1 MLKWVYTFTLYFLTP
16 LVLVRLAWRG
26 IRNPGYW
33 RRWHERFG
41 FITSPEAS
49 RVIWIHA
56 VSVGEVRAAAPLV
69 NNLSERHP
77 DYCIMITTTTPTG
90 SEQVRL
96 LFGDRVAHSYVP
108 YDLPSVVNRF
118 LDRVRPEIAV
128 IMETELWPN
137 IFHTCHRRNIPII
150 IANVRLSESSM
161 RGYKKIARLVE
172 STLQQVSK
180 MAVQSQADAERLLA
194 LGAPESVIRVTG
206 SMKFDMT
213 LPASVL
219 ESGEALR
226 REWGAAR
233 PVWVAA
239 STHEGEDEKLLTVF
253 RELKTQF
260 VNLLLVLVP
269 RHPERFAPVA
279 RLCRK
284 AGFRV
289 ALRSKAMGPLKET
302 VDILVGD
309 TMGELLM
316 FFAAS
321 DLAFIGGSL
330 VPTGGHNL
338 LEAAAVGKPVIFGPY
353 MFNFREISALALER
367 GAGIQVQNESQ
378 LASAVTNYLSEPNLR
393 YEAGLAGKNM
403 VEDNRGALEQTLGLI
418 NELLPA

>member
-1 MLKWVYTFTLYFLTP
+1 MIRWYSLLLYLLLP
-16 LVLVRLAWRG
+16 LLFVRLIWRG
-26 IRNPGYW
+26 FRNPAYW
-33 RRWHERFG
+33 YRWHERFG
-41 FITSPEAS
+41 FIPNSETSQI
-49 RVIWIHA
+49 IWIHA

-69 NNLSERHP
+69 NNLLERHP
-77 DYCIMITTTTPTG
+77 GGSIMITTTTPTG
-90 SEQVRL
+90 SEQVGL
-96 LFGDRVAHSYVP
+96 LFGDKVAHSYVP
-108 YDLPSVVNRF
+108 YDLPSAVNRF
-118 LDRVRPEIAV
+118 LDRVRPKIAV

-137 IFHTCHRRNIPII
+137 IFHTCHQRNIPII
-150 IANVRLSESSM
+150 IANVRLSESSL
-161 RGYKKIARLVE
+161 RGYKKIARLVK

-194 LGAPESVIRVTG
+194 LGAPEWIIRVTG

-239 STHEGEDEKLLTVF
+239 STHEGEDERLLTAF
-253 RELKTQF
+253 REIKTRF
-260 VNLLLVLVP
+260 ANLLLVLVP

-289 ALRSKAMGPLKET
+289 ALRSKVRGPLEET

-338 LEAAAVGKPVIFGPY
+338 LEAAAVGKPMIFGPH
-353 MFNFREISALALER
+353 MFNFKEISALALER

-393 YEAGLAGKNM
+393 YEAGQAGKNM
-403 VEDNRGALEQTLGLI
+403 VEDNRGALEQTLVLI